1 MDNINLMLSEN
12 IAVIVAL
19 LLLLIIVQT
28 IMLLRAEKRVKGL
41 QEKYDFFPKCSENVE
56 LGELLT
62 ET

>member
-28 IMLLRAEKRVKGL
+28 IMLLRAEKRV
-41 QEKYDFFPKCSENVE
+41 
-56 LGELLT
+56 
-62 ET
+62 